1 MDIIGKVQTLGALYY
16 RVLEGYFIAAVIF
29 IMLSMLLEKAF
40 DLLEKRINTPK
51 TRKQRQTTFVS
62 LKKTRNGLHSR
73 KACEVKRG
81 GFHMK
86 NNKQF
91 KKHYIIGLL
100 TLGSLLLAACGNTE
114 QSNEVK
120 AEAANNDPDAKEIIV
135 GTGNAYQPFVYL
147 DENGQLTGYEKAVL
161 DEVDQLL
168 PQYKF
173 KYESFEFKN
182 ILPALDAGKVDLA
195 AHQYEIN
202 DERQKKYLFGKVGYT
217 DYTSYVVVD
226 KASGHDFQSLDDLA
240 GHKVHTST
248 GSNFAYLLEQYNEKH
263 DRKIDIVYGDGGNEI
278 LVKNLQ
284 NGTVDAVLC
293 SQSMTSTN

>member
-1 MDIIGKVQTLGALYY
+1 
-16 RVLEGYFIAAVIF
+16 
-29 IMLSMLLEKAF
+29 
-40 DLLEKRINTPK
+40 
-51 TRKQRQTTFVS
+51 
-62 LKKTRNGLHSR
+62 
-73 KACEVKRG
+73 
-81 GFHMK
+81 MK
-86 NNKQF
+86 NIKRF

-161 DEVDQLL
+161 DEVDELL

-248 GSNFAYLLEQYNEKH
+248 GSNFAYLLEQYNKKH

-284 NGTVDAVLC
+284 NGTVDAALLTKYDVNKLNK
-293 SQSMTSTN
+293 QFNANLVTSGKPVNVSKTYYLYQKNNTKLQKDIDQALQKLIDNGKLAELSKKILGGDFTTS

>member
-1 MDIIGKVQTLGALYY
+1 
-16 RVLEGYFIAAVIF
+16 
-29 IMLSMLLEKAF
+29 
-40 DLLEKRINTPK
+40 
-51 TRKQRQTTFVS
+51 
-62 LKKTRNGLHSR
+62 
-73 KACEVKRG
+73 
-81 GFHMK
+81 MK
-86 NNKQF
+86 NNRIF
-91 KKHYIIGLL
+91 RNHYIIGLL
-100 TLGSLLLAACGNTE
+100 LLGSLLLAACGN
-114 QSNEVK
+114 QSDEVK
-120 AEAANNDPDAKEIIV
+120 AEANNNDPDAKEIVI

-147 DENGQLTGYEKAVL
+147 DENGKLTGYEKAVL

-217 DYTSYVVVD
+217 DYTSYVVVN

-248 GSNFAYLLEQYNEKH
+248 GSNFAYLLEQYNAKH

-284 NGTVDAVLC
+284 NGTVDAALLTKYDVNKLNK
-293 SQSMTSTN
+293 QFNANLVTSGKPVNVSKTYYLYQKNNTKLQKDIDQALQKLIDNGKLAELSKKILGGDFTTS

>member
-1 MDIIGKVQTLGALYY
+1 
-16 RVLEGYFIAAVIF
+16 
-29 IMLSMLLEKAF
+29 
-40 DLLEKRINTPK
+40 
-51 TRKQRQTTFVS
+51 
-62 LKKTRNGLHSR
+62 
-73 KACEVKRG
+73 
-81 GFHMK
+81 MK
-86 NNKQF
+86 NNRIF
-91 KKHYIIGLL
+91 SNHYIICLL
-100 TLGSLLLAACGNTE
+100 LLGSLLLAACGNNE
-114 QSNEVK
+114 QSDEIK
-120 AEAANNDPDAKEIIV
+120 AEANNNDPDAKEIVI

-147 DENGQLTGYEKAVL
+147 DENGKLTGYEKAVL

-217 DYTSYVVVD
+217 DYTSYVVVN

-240 GHKVHTST
+240 GHKVHIST
-248 GSNFAYLLEQYNEKH
+248 GSNLAYLLEQYNAKH

-284 NGTVDAVLC
+284 NGTVDAALLTKYDVNKLNK
-293 SQSMTSTN
+293 QFNAHLVTSGKPVNVSKTYYLYQKNNTKLQKDIDQALQKLIDNGKLAELSKKILGGDFTTS

>member
-1 MDIIGKVQTLGALYY
+1 
-16 RVLEGYFIAAVIF
+16 
-29 IMLSMLLEKAF
+29 
-40 DLLEKRINTPK
+40 
-51 TRKQRQTTFVS
+51 
-62 LKKTRNGLHSR
+62 
-73 KACEVKRG
+73 
-81 GFHMK
+81 MK
-86 NNKQF
+86 NNRIF
-91 KKHYIIGLL
+91 RNHYIIGLL
-100 TLGSLLLAACGNTE
+100 LLGSLLLAACGNNE
-114 QSNEVK
+114 QLDEVK
-120 AEAANNDPDAKEIIV
+120 AEANNNDPDAKEIVI

-147 DENGQLTGYEKAVL
+147 DENGKLTGYEKAVL

-217 DYTSYVVVD
+217 DYTSYVVVN

-248 GSNFAYLLEQYNEKH
+248 GSNFAYLLEQYNAKH

-284 NGTVDAVLC
+284 NGTVDAALLTKYDVNKLNK
-293 SQSMTSTN
+293 QFNANLVTSGKPVNVSKTYYLYQKNNTKLQKDIDQALQKLINNGKLAELSKKILGGDFTTS

>member
-1 MDIIGKVQTLGALYY
+1 
-16 RVLEGYFIAAVIF
+16 
-29 IMLSMLLEKAF
+29 
-40 DLLEKRINTPK
+40 
-51 TRKQRQTTFVS
+51 
-62 LKKTRNGLHSR
+62 
-73 KACEVKRG
+73 
-81 GFHMK
+81 MK

-100 TLGSLLLAACGNTE
+100 TLGSLLLTACGNTE

-284 NGTVDAVLC
+284 NGTVDAALLTKYDVNKLNK
-293 SQSMTSTN
+293 QFNANLVTSGKPVNVSKTYYLYQKNNTKLQKDIDQALQKLIDNGKLAELSKKILGGDFTTS

>member
-1 MDIIGKVQTLGALYY
+1 
-16 RVLEGYFIAAVIF
+16 
-29 IMLSMLLEKAF
+29 
-40 DLLEKRINTPK
+40 
-51 TRKQRQTTFVS
+51 
-62 LKKTRNGLHSR
+62 
-73 KACEVKRG
+73 
-81 GFHMK
+81 MK
-86 NNKQF
+86 NNRIF
-91 KKHYIIGLL
+91 SNHYIIGLL
-100 TLGSLLLAACGNTE
+100 LLGSLLLAACGNNE
-114 QSNEVK
+114 QSDEVK
-120 AEAANNDPDAKEIIV
+120 AEANNNDPDAKEIVI

-147 DENGQLTGYEKAVL
+147 DENGKLTGYEKAVL

-217 DYTSYVVVD
+217 DYTSYVVVN

-248 GSNFAYLLEQYNEKH
+248 GSNFAYLLEQYNAKH

-284 NGTVDAVLC
+284 NGTVDAALLTKYDVNKLNK
-293 SQSMTSTN
+293 QFNAHLVTSGKPVNVSKTYYLYQKNNTKLQKDIDQALQKLIDNGKLAELSKKILGGDFTTS

>member
-1 MDIIGKVQTLGALYY
+1 
-16 RVLEGYFIAAVIF
+16 
-29 IMLSMLLEKAF
+29 
-40 DLLEKRINTPK
+40 
-51 TRKQRQTTFVS
+51 
-62 LKKTRNGLHSR
+62 
-73 KACEVKRG
+73 
-81 GFHMK
+81 MK

-91 KKHYIIGLL
+91 KKYHIIGLL
-100 TLGSLLLAACGNTE
+100 TLGSLLLAACGNAE
-114 QSNEVK
+114 QSSGSK

-147 DENGQLTGYEKAVL
+147 DENGKLTGYEKAVL

-168 PQYKF
+168 PQYQF

-202 DERQKKYLFGKVGYT
+202 DERQKKYLYGKVGYT

-226 KASGHDFQSLDDLA
+226 KASGHDFQNLDDLA
-240 GHKVHTST
+240 GHKVHAST
-248 GSNFAYLLEQYNEKH
+248 GSNFAYLLEQYNQKH

-284 NGTVDAVLC
+284 NGTVDAALLTKYDVNKLNK
-293 SQSMTSTN
+293 QFNAKLVTSGKPVNVSKTYYLYQKNNTKLQKDIDQALQKLIDNGKLAELSKKILGGDFTTS

>member
-1 MDIIGKVQTLGALYY
+1 
-16 RVLEGYFIAAVIF
+16 
-29 IMLSMLLEKAF
+29 
-40 DLLEKRINTPK
+40 
-51 TRKQRQTTFVS
+51 
-62 LKKTRNGLHSR
+62 
-73 KACEVKRG
+73 
-81 GFHMK
+81 MK

-147 DENGQLTGYEKAVL
+147 DESGKLTGYEKAVL

-248 GSNFAYLLEQYNEKH
+248 GSNFAYLLEQYNKKH

-284 NGTVDAVLC
+284 NGTVDAALLTKYDVNKLNK
-293 SQSMTSTN
+293 QFNANLVTSGKPVNVSKTYYLYQKNNTKLQKDIDQALQKLIDNGKLADLSKKILGGDFTTS

>member
-1 MDIIGKVQTLGALYY
+1 
-16 RVLEGYFIAAVIF
+16 
-29 IMLSMLLEKAF
+29 
-40 DLLEKRINTPK
+40 
-51 TRKQRQTTFVS
+51 
-62 LKKTRNGLHSR
+62 
-73 KACEVKRG
+73 
-81 GFHMK
+81 MK
-86 NNKQF
+86 NNKRF

-248 GSNFAYLLEQYNEKH
+248 GSNFAYLLEQYNKKH
-263 DRKIDIVYGDGGNEI
+263 DQKIDIVYGDGGNEI

-284 NGTVDAVLC
+284 NGTVDAALLTKYDVNKLNK
-293 SQSMTSTN
+293 QFNANLVTSGKPVNVSKTYYLYQKNNTKLQKDIDQALQKLIDNGKLAELSKKILGGDFTTS

>member
-1 MDIIGKVQTLGALYY
+1 
-16 RVLEGYFIAAVIF
+16 
-29 IMLSMLLEKAF
+29 
-40 DLLEKRINTPK
+40 
-51 TRKQRQTTFVS
+51 
-62 LKKTRNGLHSR
+62 
-73 KACEVKRG
+73 
-81 GFHMK
+81 MK

-120 AEAANNDPDAKEIIV
+120 AESANNDPDAKEIIV

-147 DENGQLTGYEKAVL
+147 DENGKLTGYEKAVL

-248 GSNFAYLLEQYNEKH
+248 GSNFAYLLEQYNKKH

-284 NGTVDAVLC
+284 NGTVDAALLTKYDVNKLNK
-293 SQSMTSTN
+293 QFNANLVTSGKPVNVSKTYYLYQKNNTKLQKDIDQALQKLIDNGKLAELSKKILGGDFTTS

>member
-1 MDIIGKVQTLGALYY
+1 
-16 RVLEGYFIAAVIF
+16 
-29 IMLSMLLEKAF
+29 
-40 DLLEKRINTPK
+40 
-51 TRKQRQTTFVS
+51 
-62 LKKTRNGLHSR
+62 
-73 KACEVKRG
+73 
-81 GFHMK
+81 MK
-86 NNKQF
+86 NNRIF
-91 KKHYIIGLL
+91 RNHCIIGLL
-100 TLGSLLLAACGNTE
+100 LLGSLLLAACGNNE
-114 QSNEVK
+114 QSDEVK
-120 AEAANNDPDAKEIIV
+120 AEANNNDPDAKEIVI

-147 DENGQLTGYEKAVL
+147 DENGKLTGYEKAVL

-217 DYTSYVVVD
+217 DYTSYVVVN

-248 GSNFAYLLEQYNEKH
+248 GSNFAYLLEQYNAKH

-284 NGTVDAVLC
+284 NGTVDAALLTKYDVNKLNK
-293 SQSMTSTN
+293 QFNANLVTSGKPVNVSKTYYLYQKNNTKLQKDIDQALQKLIDNGKLAELSKKILGGDFTTS

>member
-1 MDIIGKVQTLGALYY
+1 
-16 RVLEGYFIAAVIF
+16 
-29 IMLSMLLEKAF
+29 
-40 DLLEKRINTPK
+40 
-51 TRKQRQTTFVS
+51 
-62 LKKTRNGLHSR
+62 
-73 KACEVKRG
+73 
-81 GFHMK
+81 MK
-86 NNKQF
+86 NNKRF

-226 KASGHDFQSLDDLA
+226 KASGHDFHSLDDLA

-248 GSNFAYLLEQYNEKH
+248 GSNFAYLLEQYNKKH

-284 NGTVDAVLC
+284 NGTVDAALLTKYDVNKLNK
-293 SQSMTSTN
+293 QFNANLVTSGKPVNVSKTYYLYQKNNTKLQKDIDQALQKLIDNGKLAELSKKILGGDFTTS

>member
-1 MDIIGKVQTLGALYY
+1 
-16 RVLEGYFIAAVIF
+16 
-29 IMLSMLLEKAF
+29 
-40 DLLEKRINTPK
+40 
-51 TRKQRQTTFVS
+51 
-62 LKKTRNGLHSR
+62 
-73 KACEVKRG
+73 
-81 GFHMK
+81 MK

-284 NGTVDAVLC
+284 NGTVDAALLTKYDVNKLNK
-293 SQSMTSTN
+293 QFNANLVTSGKPVNVSKTYYLYQKNNTKLQKDIDQALQKLIDNGKLAELSKKILGGDFTTS

>member
-1 MDIIGKVQTLGALYY
+1 
-16 RVLEGYFIAAVIF
+16 
-29 IMLSMLLEKAF
+29 
-40 DLLEKRINTPK
+40 
-51 TRKQRQTTFVS
+51 
-62 LKKTRNGLHSR
+62 
-73 KACEVKRG
+73 
-81 GFHMK
+81 MK
-86 NNKQF
+86 NNRIF
-91 KKHYIIGLL
+91 RNYYIIGLL
-100 TLGSLLLAACGNTE
+100 LLGSLLLAACGNNE
-114 QSNEVK
+114 QSDEVK
-120 AEAANNDPDAKEIIV
+120 AEANNNDPDAKEIVI

-147 DENGQLTGYEKAVL
+147 DENGKLTGYEKAVL

-217 DYTSYVVVD
+217 DYTSYVVVN

-248 GSNFAYLLEQYNEKH
+248 GSNFAYLLEQYNAKH

-284 NGTVDAVLC
+284 NGTVDAALLTKYDVNKLNK
-293 SQSMTSTN
+293 QFNANLVTSGKPVNVSKTYYLYQKNNTKLQKDIDQALQKLIDNGKLAELSKKILGGDFTTS

>member
-1 MDIIGKVQTLGALYY
+1 
-16 RVLEGYFIAAVIF
+16 
-29 IMLSMLLEKAF
+29 
-40 DLLEKRINTPK
+40 
-51 TRKQRQTTFVS
+51 
-62 LKKTRNGLHSR
+62 
-73 KACEVKRG
+73 
-81 GFHMK
+81 MK

-100 TLGSLLLAACGNTE
+100 TLGSLLLAACGNAE
-114 QSNEVK
+114 QSSGNK
-120 AEAANNDPDAKEIIV
+120 AEVANNDPDAKEIIV

-248 GSNFAYLLEQYNEKH
+248 GSNFAYLLEQYNKKH

-284 NGTVDAVLC
+284 NGTVDAALLTKYDVNKLNK
-293 SQSMTSTN
+293 QFNANLVTSGKPVNVSKTYYLYQKNNTKLQKDIDQALQKLIDNGKLADLSKKILGGDFTTS

>member
-1 MDIIGKVQTLGALYY
+1 
-16 RVLEGYFIAAVIF
+16 
-29 IMLSMLLEKAF
+29 
-40 DLLEKRINTPK
+40 
-51 TRKQRQTTFVS
+51 
-62 LKKTRNGLHSR
+62 
-73 KACEVKRG
+73 
-81 GFHMK
+81 MK
-86 NNKQF
+86 NNRIF
-91 KKHYIIGLL
+91 KNHYIIGLL
-100 TLGSLLLAACGNTE
+100 LLGSLLLAACGNNE
-114 QSNEVK
+114 QSDEVK
-120 AEAANNDPDAKEIIV
+120 AEANNNAPDAKEVVI

-147 DENGQLTGYEKAVL
+147 DENGKLTGYEKAVL

-217 DYTSYVVVD
+217 DYTSYVVVN

-248 GSNFAYLLEQYNEKH
+248 GSNFAYLLEQYNAKH

-284 NGTVDAVLC
+284 NGTVDAALLTKYDVNKLNK
-293 SQSMTSTN
+293 QFNANLVTSGKPVNVSKTYYLYQKNNTKLQKDIDQALQKLIDNGKLAELSKKILGGDFTTS

>member
-1 MDIIGKVQTLGALYY
+1 
-16 RVLEGYFIAAVIF
+16 
-29 IMLSMLLEKAF
+29 
-40 DLLEKRINTPK
+40 
-51 TRKQRQTTFVS
+51 
-62 LKKTRNGLHSR
+62 
-73 KACEVKRG
+73 
-81 GFHMK
+81 MK

-284 NGTVDAVLC
+284 NGTVDAALLTKYDVNKLNK
-293 SQSMTSTN
+293 QFNANLVTSGKPVNVSKTYYLYQKNNPKLQKDIDQALQKLIDNGKLAELSKKILGGDFTTS

>member
-1 MDIIGKVQTLGALYY
+1 
-16 RVLEGYFIAAVIF
+16 
-29 IMLSMLLEKAF
+29 
-40 DLLEKRINTPK
+40 
-51 TRKQRQTTFVS
+51 
-62 LKKTRNGLHSR
+62 
-73 KACEVKRG
+73 
-81 GFHMK
+81 MK
-86 NNKQF
+86 NNRIF
-91 KKHYIIGLL
+91 SNNYIIGLL
-100 TLGSLLLAACGNTE
+100 LLGSLLLAACGNNE
-114 QSNEVK
+114 QSDEVK
-120 AEAANNDPDAKEIIV
+120 AEANNNDPDAKEIVI

-147 DENGQLTGYEKAVL
+147 DENGKLTGYEKAVL

-217 DYTSYVVVD
+217 DYTSYVVVN

-248 GSNFAYLLEQYNEKH
+248 GSNFAYLLEQYNAKH

-284 NGTVDAVLC
+284 NGTVDAALLTTYDVNKLNK
-293 SQSMTSTN
+293 QFNANLVTSGKPVNVSKTYYLYQKNNTKLQKDIDQALQKLIDNGKLAELSKKILGGDFTTS

>member
-1 MDIIGKVQTLGALYY
+1 
-16 RVLEGYFIAAVIF
+16 
-29 IMLSMLLEKAF
+29 
-40 DLLEKRINTPK
+40 
-51 TRKQRQTTFVS
+51 
-62 LKKTRNGLHSR
+62 
-73 KACEVKRG
+73 
-81 GFHMK
+81 MK
-86 NNKQF
+86 NNKRF

-120 AEAANNDPDAKEIIV
+120 VEAANNDPDAKEIIV

-248 GSNFAYLLEQYNEKH
+248 GSNFAYLLEQYNKKH

-284 NGTVDAVLC
+284 NGTVDAALLTKYDVNKLNK
-293 SQSMTSTN
+293 QFNANLVTSGKPVNVSKTYYLYQKNNTKLQKDIDQALQKLIDNGKLAELSKKILGGDFTTS

>member
-1 MDIIGKVQTLGALYY
+1 
-16 RVLEGYFIAAVIF
+16 
-29 IMLSMLLEKAF
+29 
-40 DLLEKRINTPK
+40 
-51 TRKQRQTTFVS
+51 
-62 LKKTRNGLHSR
+62 
-73 KACEVKRG
+73 
-81 GFHMK
+81 MK
-86 NNKQF
+86 NNRIF
-91 KKHYIIGLL
+91 RNHYIIGLL
-100 TLGSLLLAACGNTE
+100 LLGSLLLAACGNNE
-114 QSNEVK
+114 QSDEVK
-120 AEAANNDPDAKEIIV
+120 AEANNNDPDAKEIVI

-147 DENGQLTGYEKAVL
+147 DENGKLTGYEKAVL

-217 DYTSYVVVD
+217 DYTSYVVVN

-248 GSNFAYLLEQYNEKH
+248 GSNFAYLLEQYNAKH

-284 NGTVDAVLC
+284 NGTVDAALLTKYDVNKLNK
-293 SQSMTSTN
+293 QFNAHLVTSGKPVNVSKTYYLYQKNNTKLQKDIDQALQKLIDNGKLAELSKKILGGDFTTS

>member
-1 MDIIGKVQTLGALYY
+1 
-16 RVLEGYFIAAVIF
+16 
-29 IMLSMLLEKAF
+29 
-40 DLLEKRINTPK
+40 
-51 TRKQRQTTFVS
+51 
-62 LKKTRNGLHSR
+62 
-73 KACEVKRG
+73 
-81 GFHMK
+81 MK
-86 NNKQF
+86 NNKRL

-100 TLGSLLLAACGNTE
+100 TFGSLLLAACGNTE

-147 DENGQLTGYEKAVL
+147 DENGKLTGYEKAVL

-240 GHKVHTST
+240 GHKVHAST
-248 GSNFAYLLEQYNEKH
+248 GSNFAYLLEQYNKKH

-284 NGTVDAVLC
+284 NGTVDAALLTKYDVNKLNK
-293 SQSMTSTN
+293 QFNANLVTSGKSVNVSKTYYLYQKNNTKLQKDIDQALQKLIDNGKLAELSKKILGGDFTTS

>member
-1 MDIIGKVQTLGALYY
+1 
-16 RVLEGYFIAAVIF
+16 
-29 IMLSMLLEKAF
+29 
-40 DLLEKRINTPK
+40 
-51 TRKQRQTTFVS
+51 
-62 LKKTRNGLHSR
+62 
-73 KACEVKRG
+73 
-81 GFHMK
+81 MK
-86 NNKQF
+86 NNRIF
-91 KKHYIIGLL
+91 SNHYIICLL
-100 TLGSLLLAACGNTE
+100 LLGSLLLAACGNNE
-114 QSNEVK
+114 QSDEVK
-120 AEAANNDPDAKEIIV
+120 AEANNNDPDAKEIVI

-147 DENGQLTGYEKAVL
+147 DENGKLTGYEKAVL

-217 DYTSYVVVD
+217 DYTSYVVVN

-248 GSNFAYLLEQYNEKH
+248 GSNFAYLLEQYNAKH

-284 NGTVDAVLC
+284 NGTVDAALLTKYDVNKLNK
-293 SQSMTSTN
+293 QFNAHLVTSGKPVNVSKTYYLYQKNNTKLQKDIDQALQKLIDNGKLAELSKKILGGDFTTS

>member
-1 MDIIGKVQTLGALYY
+1 
-16 RVLEGYFIAAVIF
+16 
-29 IMLSMLLEKAF
+29 
-40 DLLEKRINTPK
+40 
-51 TRKQRQTTFVS
+51 
-62 LKKTRNGLHSR
+62 
-73 KACEVKRG
+73 
-81 GFHMK
+81 MK
-86 NNKQF
+86 NNRIF
-91 KKHYIIGLL
+91 SNHYIIGLL
-100 TLGSLLLAACGNTE
+100 LLGSLLLAACGNNE
-114 QSNEVK
+114 QSDEVK
-120 AEAANNDPDAKEIIV
+120 TEANNNDPDAKEIVI

-147 DENGQLTGYEKAVL
+147 DENGKLTGYEKAVL

-217 DYTSYVVVD
+217 DYTSYVVVN

-248 GSNFAYLLEQYNEKH
+248 GSNFAYLLEQYNAKH

-284 NGTVDAVLC
+284 NGTVDAALLTKYDVNKLNK
-293 SQSMTSTN
+293 QFNAHLVTSGKPVNVSKTYYLYQKNNTKLQKDIDQALQKLIDNGKLAELSKKILSGDFTTS

>member
-1 MDIIGKVQTLGALYY
+1 
-16 RVLEGYFIAAVIF
+16 
-29 IMLSMLLEKAF
+29 
-40 DLLEKRINTPK
+40 
-51 TRKQRQTTFVS
+51 
-62 LKKTRNGLHSR
+62 
-73 KACEVKRG
+73 
-81 GFHMK
+81 MK
-86 NNKQF
+86 NNRIF
-91 KKHYIIGLL
+91 SNNYIIGLL
-100 TLGSLLLAACGNTE
+100 LLGSLLLAACGNNE
-114 QSNEVK
+114 QSDEVK
-120 AEAANNDPDAKEIIV
+120 AEANNNDPDAKEIVI

-147 DENGQLTGYEKAVL
+147 DENGKLTGYEKAVL

-217 DYTSYVVVD
+217 DYTSYVVVN

-248 GSNFAYLLEQYNEKH
+248 GSNFAYLLEQYNAKH
-263 DRKIDIVYGDGGNEI
+263 DQKIDIVYGDGGNEI

-284 NGTVDAVLC
+284 NGTVDAALLTKYDVNKLNK
-293 SQSMTSTN
+293 QFNANLVTSGKPVNVSKTYYLYQKNNTKLQKDIDQALQKLIDNGKLAELSKKILGGDFTTS

>member
-1 MDIIGKVQTLGALYY
+1 
-16 RVLEGYFIAAVIF
+16 
-29 IMLSMLLEKAF
+29 
-40 DLLEKRINTPK
+40 
-51 TRKQRQTTFVS
+51 
-62 LKKTRNGLHSR
+62 
-73 KACEVKRG
+73 
-81 GFHMK
+81 MK

-147 DENGQLTGYEKAVL
+147 DENGKLTGYEKAVL

-226 KASGHDFQSLDDLA
+226 KTSGHDFQSLDDLA

-248 GSNFAYLLEQYNEKH
+248 GSNFAYLLEQYNQKH

-284 NGTVDAVLC
+284 NGTVDAALLTKYDVNKLNK
-293 SQSMTSTN
+293 QFNANLVTSGKPVNVSKTYYLYQKNNTKLQKDIDQALQKLIDNGKLAELSKKILGGDFTTS

>member
-1 MDIIGKVQTLGALYY
+1 
-16 RVLEGYFIAAVIF
+16 
-29 IMLSMLLEKAF
+29 
-40 DLLEKRINTPK
+40 
-51 TRKQRQTTFVS
+51 
-62 LKKTRNGLHSR
+62 
-73 KACEVKRG
+73 
-81 GFHMK
+81 MK
-86 NNKQF
+86 NNKRF

-120 AEAANNDPDAKEIIV
+120 AEAANNEPDAKEIIV

-248 GSNFAYLLEQYNEKH
+248 GSNFAYLLEQYNKKH

-284 NGTVDAVLC
+284 NGTVDAALLTKYDVNKLNK
-293 SQSMTSTN
+293 QFNANLVTSGKPVNVSKTYYLYQKNNTKLQKDIDQALQKLIDNGKLAELSKKILGGDFTTS

>member
-1 MDIIGKVQTLGALYY
+1 
-16 RVLEGYFIAAVIF
+16 
-29 IMLSMLLEKAF
+29 
-40 DLLEKRINTPK
+40 
-51 TRKQRQTTFVS
+51 
-62 LKKTRNGLHSR
+62 
-73 KACEVKRG
+73 
-81 GFHMK
+81 MK
-86 NNKQF
+86 NNKRF
-91 KKHYIIGLL
+91 KKHYIISLL

-248 GSNFAYLLEQYNEKH
+248 GSNFAYLLEQYNKKH

-284 NGTVDAVLC
+284 NGTVDAALLTKYDVNKLNK
-293 SQSMTSTN
+293 QFNANLVTSGKPVNVSKTYYLYQKNNTKLQKDIDQALQKLIDNGKLAELSKKILGGDFTTS

>member
-1 MDIIGKVQTLGALYY
+1 
-16 RVLEGYFIAAVIF
+16 
-29 IMLSMLLEKAF
+29 
-40 DLLEKRINTPK
+40 
-51 TRKQRQTTFVS
+51 
-62 LKKTRNGLHSR
+62 
-73 KACEVKRG
+73 
-81 GFHMK
+81 MK
-86 NNKQF
+86 NNRIF
-91 KKHYIIGLL
+91 SNNYIIGLL
-100 TLGSLLLAACGNTE
+100 LLGSLLLAACGNNE
-114 QSNEVK
+114 QSDEVK
-120 AEAANNDPDAKEIIV
+120 AEANNNDPDAKEIVI

-147 DENGQLTGYEKAVL
+147 DENGKLTGYEKAVL

-217 DYTSYVVVD
+217 DYTSYVVVN

-248 GSNFAYLLEQYNEKH
+248 GSNFAYLLEQYNAKH

-284 NGTVDAVLC
+284 NGTVDAALLTKYDVNKLNK
-293 SQSMTSTN
+293 QFNANLVTSGKPVNVSKTYYLYQKNNTKLQKDIDQALQKLIDNGKLAELSKKILGGDFTTS

>member
-1 MDIIGKVQTLGALYY
+1 
-16 RVLEGYFIAAVIF
+16 
-29 IMLSMLLEKAF
+29 
-40 DLLEKRINTPK
+40 
-51 TRKQRQTTFVS
+51 
-62 LKKTRNGLHSR
+62 
-73 KACEVKRG
+73 
-81 GFHMK
+81 MK
-86 NNKQF
+86 NNRIF
-91 KKHYIIGLL
+91 SNNYIVGLL
-100 TLGSLLLAACGNTE
+100 LLGSLLLAACGNNE
-114 QSNEVK
+114 QSDEVK
-120 AEAANNDPDAKEIIV
+120 AEANNNAPDAKEIVI

-147 DENGQLTGYEKAVL
+147 DENGKLTGYEKAVL

-217 DYTSYVVVD
+217 DYTSYVVVN

-248 GSNFAYLLEQYNEKH
+248 GSNFAYLLEQYNAKH

-284 NGTVDAVLC
+284 NGTVDAALLTKYDVNKLNK
-293 SQSMTSTN
+293 QFNAHLVTSGKPVNVSKTYYLYQKNNTKLQKDIDQALQKLIDNGKLAELSKKILGGDFTTS

>member
-1 MDIIGKVQTLGALYY
+1 
-16 RVLEGYFIAAVIF
+16 
-29 IMLSMLLEKAF
+29 
-40 DLLEKRINTPK
+40 
-51 TRKQRQTTFVS
+51 
-62 LKKTRNGLHSR
+62 
-73 KACEVKRG
+73 
-81 GFHMK
+81 MK
-86 NNKQF
+86 NNK
-91 KKHYIIGLL
+91 KHHLIGLL
-100 TLGSLLLAACGNTE
+100 TLGSLLLAACGQTD

-120 AEAANNDPDAKEIIV
+120 AEAENNNSDAKEIIV

-147 DENGQLTGYEKAVL
+147 DENGKLTGYEKAVL
-161 DEVDQLL
+161 DEVDRLL
-168 PQYKF
+168 PQYRF

-248 GSNFAYLLEQYNEKH
+248 GSNFAYLLEQYNQKH

-284 NGTVDAVLC
+284 NGTVDAALLTKYDVNKLNK
-293 SQSMTSTN
+293 QFNANLVTSGKPVNVSKTYYLYQKNNTKLQKDIDQALQKLIDNGKLAELSKKILGGDFTTS

>member
-1 MDIIGKVQTLGALYY
+1 
-16 RVLEGYFIAAVIF
+16 
-29 IMLSMLLEKAF
+29 
-40 DLLEKRINTPK
+40 
-51 TRKQRQTTFVS
+51 
-62 LKKTRNGLHSR
+62 
-73 KACEVKRG
+73 
-81 GFHMK
+81 MK
-86 NNKQF
+86 NNIIF
-91 KKHYIIGLL
+91 SNHYIIGLL
-100 TLGSLLLAACGNTE
+100 LLGSLLLAACGNNE
-114 QSNEVK
+114 QSDEIK
-120 AEAANNDPDAKEIIV
+120 AEANNNDPDAKEIVI

-147 DENGQLTGYEKAVL
+147 DENGKLTGYEKAVL

-217 DYTSYVVVD
+217 DYTSYVVVN

-248 GSNFAYLLEQYNEKH
+248 GSNFAYLLEQYNAKH

-284 NGTVDAVLC
+284 NGTVDAALLTKYDVNKLNK
-293 SQSMTSTN
+293 QFNAHLVTSGKPVNVSKTYYLYQKNNTKLQKDIDQALQKLIDNGKLAELSKKILGGDFTTS

>member
-1 MDIIGKVQTLGALYY
+1 
-16 RVLEGYFIAAVIF
+16 
-29 IMLSMLLEKAF
+29 
-40 DLLEKRINTPK
+40 
-51 TRKQRQTTFVS
+51 
-62 LKKTRNGLHSR
+62 
-73 KACEVKRG
+73 
-81 GFHMK
+81 MK
-86 NNKQF
+86 NNRIF
-91 KKHYIIGLL
+91 SNNYIIGLL
-100 TLGSLLLAACGNTE
+100 LLGSLLLAACGNNE
-114 QSNEVK
+114 QSDEVK
-120 AEAANNDPDAKEIIV
+120 AEANNNDPDAKEIVI

-147 DENGQLTGYEKAVL
+147 DENGKLTGYEKAVL

-217 DYTSYVVVD
+217 DYTSYVVVN

-248 GSNFAYLLEQYNEKH
+248 GSNFAYLLEQYNAKH
-263 DRKIDIVYGDGGNEI
+263 DQRIDIVYGDGGNEI

-284 NGTVDAVLC
+284 NGTVDAALLTKYDVNKLNK
-293 SQSMTSTN
+293 QFNANLVTSGKPVNVSKTYYLYQKNNTKLQKDIDQALQKLIDNGKLAELSKKILGGDFTTS

>member
-1 MDIIGKVQTLGALYY
+1 
-16 RVLEGYFIAAVIF
+16 
-29 IMLSMLLEKAF
+29 
-40 DLLEKRINTPK
+40 
-51 TRKQRQTTFVS
+51 
-62 LKKTRNGLHSR
+62 
-73 KACEVKRG
+73 
-81 GFHMK
+81 MK
-86 NNKQF
+86 NIKRF

-114 QSNEVK
+114 QSDKVK

-248 GSNFAYLLEQYNEKH
+248 GSNFAYLLEQYNKKH

-284 NGTVDAVLC
+284 NGTVDAALLTKYDVNKLNK
-293 SQSMTSTN
+293 QFNANLVTSGKPVNVSKTYYLYQKNNTKLQKDIDQALQKLIDNGKLAELSKKILGGDFTTS

>member
-1 MDIIGKVQTLGALYY
+1 
-16 RVLEGYFIAAVIF
+16 
-29 IMLSMLLEKAF
+29 
-40 DLLEKRINTPK
+40 
-51 TRKQRQTTFVS
+51 
-62 LKKTRNGLHSR
+62 
-73 KACEVKRG
+73 
-81 GFHMK
+81 MK

-120 AEAANNDPDAKEIIV
+120 AESANNDPDAKEIIV

-147 DENGQLTGYEKAVL
+147 DENGKLTGYEKAVL
-161 DEVDQLL
+161 VEVDQLL

-248 GSNFAYLLEQYNEKH
+248 GSNFAYLLEQYNKKH

-284 NGTVDAVLC
+284 NGTVDAALLTKYDVNKLNK
-293 SQSMTSTN
+293 QFNANLVTSGKPVNVSKTYYLYQKNNTKLQKDIDQALQKLIDNGKLAELSKKILGGDFTTS

>member
-1 MDIIGKVQTLGALYY
+1 
-16 RVLEGYFIAAVIF
+16 
-29 IMLSMLLEKAF
+29 
-40 DLLEKRINTPK
+40 
-51 TRKQRQTTFVS
+51 
-62 LKKTRNGLHSR
+62 
-73 KACEVKRG
+73 
-81 GFHMK
+81 MK
-86 NNKQF
+86 NIKRF

-248 GSNFAYLLEQYNEKH
+248 GSNFAYLLEQYNKKH

-284 NGTVDAVLC
+284 NGTVDAALLTKYDVNKLNK
-293 SQSMTSTN
+293 QFNANLVTSGKPVNVSKTYYLYQKNNTKLQKDIDQALQKLIDNGKLAELSKKILGGDFTTS

>member
-1 MDIIGKVQTLGALYY
+1 
-16 RVLEGYFIAAVIF
+16 
-29 IMLSMLLEKAF
+29 
-40 DLLEKRINTPK
+40 
-51 TRKQRQTTFVS
+51 
-62 LKKTRNGLHSR
+62 
-73 KACEVKRG
+73 
-81 GFHMK
+81 MK
-86 NNKQF
+86 NNKIF
-91 KKHYIIGLL
+91 KKYHIIGLL
-100 TLGSLLLAACGNTE
+100 ALGSLLLAACGNNE

-120 AEAANNDPDAKEIIV
+120 AEAANNHPDAKEIIV

-147 DENGQLTGYEKAVL
+147 DENGKLTGYEKAVL

-217 DYTSYVVVD
+217 DYTSYVVVN

-248 GSNFAYLLEQYNEKH
+248 GSNFAYLLEQYNQKH

-284 NGTVDAVLC
+284 NGTVDAALLTKYDVNKLNKQFNANLVT
-293 SQSMTSTN
+293 SGKPVNVSKTYYLYQKNNTKLQKDIDQALQKLIDNGKLAELSKKILGGDFTQS

>member
-1 MDIIGKVQTLGALYY
+1 
-16 RVLEGYFIAAVIF
+16 
-29 IMLSMLLEKAF
+29 
-40 DLLEKRINTPK
+40 
-51 TRKQRQTTFVS
+51 
-62 LKKTRNGLHSR
+62 
-73 KACEVKRG
+73 
-81 GFHMK
+81 MK
-86 NNKQF
+86 NNRIF
-91 KKHYIIGLL
+91 SNHYIIGLL
-100 TLGSLLLAACGNTE
+100 LLGSLLLAACGNNE
-114 QSNEVK
+114 QSDEIK
-120 AEAANNDPDAKEIIV
+120 AEANNNDPDAKEIVI

-147 DENGQLTGYEKAVL
+147 DENGKLTGYEKAVL

-217 DYTSYVVVD
+217 DYTSYVVVN

-248 GSNFAYLLEQYNEKH
+248 GSNFAYLLEQYNAKH

-284 NGTVDAVLC
+284 NGTVDAALLTKYDVNKLNK
-293 SQSMTSTN
+293 QFNAHLVTSGKPVNVSKTYYLYQKNNTKLQKDIDQALQKLIDNGKLAELSKKILGGDFTTS

>member
-1 MDIIGKVQTLGALYY
+1 
-16 RVLEGYFIAAVIF
+16 
-29 IMLSMLLEKAF
+29 
-40 DLLEKRINTPK
+40 
-51 TRKQRQTTFVS
+51 
-62 LKKTRNGLHSR
+62 
-73 KACEVKRG
+73 
-81 GFHMK
+81 MK
-86 NNKQF
+86 NNKRF
-91 KKHYIIGLL
+91 KKPYIIGLL

-248 GSNFAYLLEQYNEKH
+248 GSNFAYLLEQYNKKH

-284 NGTVDAVLC
+284 NGTVDAALLTKYDVNKLNK
-293 SQSMTSTN
+293 QFNANLVTSGKPVNVSKTYYLYQKNNTKLQKDIDQALQKLIDNGKLAELSKKILGGDFTTS